1 MTIRKILV
9 MGVSGSGKSLIG
21 QQLGETL
28 GLQFLDADD
37 VHSAANIR
45 KMANGVPLSDDDR
58 RDWLRDLAGYIGRDQ
73 GLVLACSALKR
84 SYRDQLRRADPA
96 LSVIYLKGDIDTIW
110 LRHAERKDHYFTG
123 KQMLQSQY
131 EQLEEPDP
139 EEAAIVDI
147 RQSPTQ
153 VLQCCLTALGSRND
167 E

>member
-1 MTIRKILV
+1 MNIRKILV

-45 KMANGVPLSDDDR
+45 KMADGVPLSDDDR
-58 RDWLRDLAGYIGRDQ
+58 RDWLRDLAGYISRGQ

-84 SYRDQLRRADPA
+84 SYRDQLRKADPTLA
-96 LSVIYLKGDIDTIW
+96 VIYLKGDIDTIW

-131 EQLEEPDP
+131 EQLEEPNS
-139 EEAAIVDI
+139 EEATIVDI
-147 RQSPTQ
+147 RQSPKQ
-153 VLQCCLTALGSRND
+153 VLHCCLAALGSRND
-167 E
+167 V